1 MSKLV
6 IFTQYIENYGSAEEP
21 YWKFKGGSE
30 YVVEGLDF
38 DADYEWAT
46 ARVDQILNK
55 VRDQVEVS
63 NDFCEEF
70 ILGWSIQ
77 PDDYLTDFERIQLE
91 HDGKIEFPTKV
102 LEVSEN
108 V

>member
-6 IFTQYIENYGSAEEP
+6 INTQYIENYGSAEEP
-21 YWKFKGGSE
+21 YWKVKGGSE
-30 YVVEGLDF
+30 YVVEHLDF

-46 ARVDQILNK
+46 ARVEQILNN

-70 ILGWSIQ
+70 IVDWYIQ
-77 PDDYLTDFERIQLE
+77 SDDYLTDFERYQLE
-91 HDGKIEFPTKV
+91 YDGKIEFPTKV
-102 LEVSEN
+102 LEVN
-108 V
+108 VNA